1 LTMSGSLRK
10 IYMYFFIIFLFN
22 NFNGILERKIKKCL
36 F

>member
-1 LTMSGSLRK
+1 VWGRY
-10 IYMYFFIIFLFN
+10 IYMYFSIIFLFN